1 MNDFVRNHPWLTF
14 ILGLAAIDGVVALVH
29 GRPSFPVAALGA
41 AKITP
46 ATTPALPVTMTTAT
60 K

>member
-14 ILGLAAIDGVVALVH
+14 FIALSAIDGVVALVH
-29 GRPSFPVAALGA
+29 GRPSFPVQALSMN
-41 AKITP
+41 KLP
-46 ATTPALPVTMTTAT
+46 ANPALQA